1 MRVIAGTARRLKLET
16 PAGRHTRPTS
26 DKIKE
31 TLFNIIQQDLYEARF
46 LDLFSGSGGIAI
58 EALSRGAAEAV
69 LVDNDRE
76 ALRCIRTNLHH
87 THFEEQARVMAMDVI
102 QALRRLDQQK
112 KAFDVIFMD
121 PPYSMGLERR
131 IIPYLIESS
140 LVHDDTRIIVEASME
155 DDPIVLPP
163 TCDGMWR
170 ESRNTRTI
178 VIYLSAGIKQPW
190 RERTNNDEYSSI
202 SGKL

>member
-31 TLFNIIQQDLYEARF
+31 TLFNMIQQDLYDARF

-76 ALRCIRTNLHH
+76 ALRCIRTNLAH
-87 THFEEQARVMAMDVI
+87 THFEEQARVMGMDVL
-102 QALRRLDQQK
+102 QALRRLDQQG
-112 KAFDVIFMD
+112 KAFDIIFMD
-121 PPYSMGLERR
+121 PPYSMGLERK
-131 IIPYLIESS
+131 ILPYLTESA

-155 DDPIVLPP
+155 DDPIVMPP
-163 TCDGMWR
+163 SSGWYVERVKEYKNNCHIFICK
-170 ESRNTRTI
+170 EPA
-178 VIYLSAGIKQPW
+178 AG
-190 RERTNNDEYSSI
+190 EGE
-202 SGKL
+202 

>member
-112 KAFDVIFMD
+112 KVFDVIFMD

-163 TCDGMWR
+163 TCGWYVERVKEYKNNCHIFICRDK
-170 ESRNTRTI
+170 TA
-178 VIYLSAGIKQPW
+178 VAG
-190 RERTNNDEYSSI
+190 EDE
-202 SGKL
+202 

>member
-163 TCDGMWR
+163 TCGWYVER
-170 ESRNTRTI
+170 VKEYKNNCHI
-178 VIYLSAGIKQPW
+178 LSAGIKQPW

>member
-121 PPYSMGLERR
+121 PPYDKGLVELSLQAIVKNNILSKDGYIIAEQSTEEEIPEIAGLKVTRVKEYR
-131 IIPYLIESS
+131 I
-140 LVHDDTRIIVEASME
+140 TRMTFLTYA
-155 DDPIVLPP
+155 
-163 TCDGMWR
+163 
-170 ESRNTRTI
+170 
-178 VIYLSAGIKQPW
+178 
-190 RERTNNDEYSSI
+190 DEY
-202 SGKL
+202 GG

>member
-31 TLFNIIQQDLYEARF
+31 TLFNIIQQDLYDARF

-76 ALRCIRTNLHH
+76 ALRCIRTNLAH
-87 THFEEQARVMAMDVI
+87 THFEEQARVMGMDVL
-102 QALRRLDQQK
+102 QALRRLDQQR
-112 KAFDVIFMD
+112 KAFDIIFMD

-131 IIPYLIESS
+131 ILPYLTESS
-140 LVHDDTRIIVEASME
+140 LVHDDTGSLWRHPWRMIRSLCHRPV
-155 DDPIVLPP
+155 
-163 TCDGMWR
+163 DGMWR
-170 ESRNTRTI
+170 GLKNIKII
-178 VIYLSAGIKQPW
+178 VIYLFVRNRQQ
-190 RERTNNDEYSSI
+190 ER
-202 SGKL
+202 

>member
-31 TLFNIIQQDLYEARF
+31 TLFNMIQQDLYEARF

-69 LVDNDRE
+69 LVDNDRA
-76 ALRCIRTNLHH
+76 ALRCIRSNLAH
-87 THFEEQARVMAMDVI
+87 THFEQQARVMAMDVL
-102 QALRRLDQQK
+102 QALRRLDQQG
-112 KAFDVIFMD
+112 KAFDIIFMD

-131 IIPYLIESS
+131 ILPYLVESS
-140 LVHDDTRIIVEASME
+140 LVGDDTRIIVEASLE
-155 DDPIVLPP
+155 DDPIVMPSGSGWQVERVKEYKNN
-163 TCDGMWR
+163 CHIFIGR
-170 ESRNTRTI
+170 EPA
-178 VIYLSAGIKQPW
+178 AG
-190 RERTNNDEYSSI
+190 EGE
-202 SGKL
+202 

>member
-31 TLFNIIQQDLYEARF
+31 TLFNMIQQDLYDARF

-69 LVDNDRE
+69 MVDNDRE
-76 ALRCIRTNLHH
+76 ALRCIRANLAH

-102 QALRRLDQQK
+102 QALRRLDQQG
-112 KAFDVIFMD
+112 KAFDIIFMD

-131 IIPYLIESS
+131 ILPYLVDSS
-140 LVHDDTRIIVEASME
+140 LVHDDTRIIVEASLE
-155 DDPIVLPP
+155 DDPVVMPP
-163 TCDGMWR
+163 ASSWR
-170 ESRNTRTI
+170 
-178 VIYLSAGIKQPW
+178 V
-190 RERTNNDEYSSI
+190 ERVKKYKNNCHIFIRKETTVQE
-202 SGKL
+202 GEQT

>member
-31 TLFNIIQQDLYEARF
+31 TLFNIIQQDLYDARF

-76 ALRCIRTNLHH
+76 ALRCIRTNLAH
-87 THFEEQARVMAMDVI
+87 THFEEQARVMGMDVL
-102 QALRRLDQQK
+102 QALRRLDQQR
-112 KAFDVIFMD
+112 KALWILLTVWD
-121 PPYSMGLERR
+121 
-131 IIPYLIESS
+131 
-140 LVHDDTRIIVEASME
+140 
-155 DDPIVLPP
+155 
-163 TCDGMWR
+163 WR
-170 ESRNTRTI
+170 EGFFHI
-178 VIYLSAGIKQPW
+178 
-190 RERTNNDEYSSI
+190 
-202 SGKL
+202 

>member
-31 TLFNIIQQDLYEARF
+31 TLFNMIQQDLYDARF
-46 LDLFSGSGGIAI
+46 LDLFSGSGGIAV

-69 LVDNDRE
+69 MVDNDRE
-76 ALRCIRTNLHH
+76 ALRCIRANLAH

-102 QALRRLDQQK
+102 QALRRLDQQG
-112 KAFDVIFMD
+112 KAFDIIFMD

-131 IIPYLIESS
+131 ILPYLVDSS
-140 LVHDDTRIIVEASME
+140 LVHDDTRIIVEASLE
-155 DDPIVLPP
+155 DDPVVMPP
-163 TCDGMWR
+163 DSGWR
-170 ESRNTRTI
+170 
-178 VIYLSAGIKQPW
+178 V
-190 RERTNNDEYSSI
+190 ERVKKYKNNCHIFIEKETTVQE
-202 SGKL
+202 GEQT

>member
-31 TLFNIIQQDLYEARF
+31 TLFNMIQQDLYDARF
-46 LDLFSGSGGIAI
+46 LDLFSGSGGIAV

-69 LVDNDRE
+69 MVDNDRE
-76 ALRCIRTNLHH
+76 ALRCIRANLAH

-102 QALRRLDQQK
+102 QALRRLDQQG
-112 KAFDVIFMD
+112 KAFDIVFMD

-131 IIPYLIESS
+131 ILPYLVDSS
-140 LVHDDTRIIVEASME
+140 LVHDDTRIIVEASLE
-155 DDPIVLPP
+155 DDPVVMPP
-163 TCDGMWR
+163 ASGWR
-170 ESRNTRTI
+170 
-178 VIYLSAGIKQPW
+178 V
-190 RERTNNDEYSSI
+190 ERVKKYKNNCHI
-202 SGKL
+202 FIGKETTVQEGEQT

>member
-31 TLFNIIQQDLYEARF
+31 TLFNMIQQDLYDAQF

-69 LVDNDRE
+69 MVDNDRE
-76 ALRCIRTNLHH
+76 ALRCIRANLAH

-102 QALRRLDQQK
+102 QALRRLDQQG
-112 KAFDVIFMD
+112 KAFDIIFMD

-131 IIPYLIESS
+131 ILPYLVDSS
-140 LVHDDTRIIVEASME
+140 LVHDDTRIIVEASLE
-155 DDPIVLPP
+155 DDPVVMPP
-163 TCDGMWR
+163 ASSWR
-170 ESRNTRTI
+170 
-178 VIYLSAGIKQPW
+178 V
-190 RERTNNDEYSSI
+190 ERVKKYKNNCHIFIRKETTVQE
-202 SGKL
+202 GEQT

>member
-31 TLFNIIQQDLYEARF
+31 TLFNMIQQDLYDARF
-46 LDLFSGSGGIAI
+46 LDLFSGSGGIAV

-69 LVDNDRE
+69 MVDNDRE
-76 ALRCIRTNLHH
+76 ALRCIRANLAH

-102 QALRRLDQQK
+102 QALRRLDQQG
-112 KAFDVIFMD
+112 KAFDIIFMD

-131 IIPYLIESS
+131 ILPYLVDSS
-140 LVHDDTRIIVEASME
+140 LVHDDTRIIVEASLE
-155 DDPIVLPP
+155 DDPVVMPS
-163 TCDGMWR
+163 DSGWR
-170 ESRNTRTI
+170 
-178 VIYLSAGIKQPW
+178 V
-190 RERTNNDEYSSI
+190 ERVKKYKNNCHIFIRKETTVQE
-202 SGKL
+202 GEQT

>member
-31 TLFNIIQQDLYEARF
+31 TLFNMIQQDLYDARF
-46 LDLFSGSGGIAI
+46 LDLFSGSGGIAV

-69 LVDNDRE
+69 MVDNDRE
-76 ALRCIRTNLHH
+76 ALRCIRANLAH

-102 QALRRLDQQK
+102 QALRRLDQQG
-112 KAFDVIFMD
+112 KAFDIIFMD

-131 IIPYLIESS
+131 ILPYLVDSS
-140 LVHDDTRIIVEASME
+140 LVHDDTRIIVEASLE
-155 DDPIVLPP
+155 DDPVVMPP
-163 TCDGMWR
+163 ASSWR
-170 ESRNTRTI
+170 
-178 VIYLSAGIKQPW
+178 V
-190 RERTNNDEYSSI
+190 ERVKKYKNNCHIFIRKETTVQE
-202 SGKL
+202 GEQT

>member
-31 TLFNIIQQDLYEARF
+31 TLFNMIQQDLYDARF
-46 LDLFSGSGGIAI
+46 LDLFSGSGGIAV

-69 LVDNDRE
+69 MVDNDRE
-76 ALRCIRTNLHH
+76 ALRCIRANLAH

-102 QALRRLDQQK
+102 QALRRLDQQG
-112 KAFDVIFMD
+112 KAFDIIFMD

-131 IIPYLIESS
+131 ILPYLVDSS
-140 LVHDDTRIIVEASME
+140 LVHDDTRIIVEASLE
-155 DDPIVLPP
+155 DDPVVMPP
-163 TCDGMWR
+163 ASSWR
-170 ESRNTRTI
+170 VGRVKT
-178 VIYLSAGIKQPW
+178 YK
-190 RERTNNDEYSSI
+190 NNCHIFITQETTVQE
-202 SGKL
+202 GEQT